1 VGGLEQLLERCDIKK
16 EMSCMSEVGHLDA
29 NPSHKK
35 VALLIAI
42 LALILAFAE
51 TLAKGAQTTALS
63 STIEAANLW
72 SFFQAKTIRMTAVR
86 TAAEAAEVE
95 LLRAS
100 SDQLQEALQKRV
112 ADWKQT
118 AARYDSEPETQE
130 GRKELAARAK
140 AAEAKRDRT
149 LAAYHHYEVASAA
162 VQIAIV
168 LASASI
174 VTGAPILTWLG
185 GGLGIVGI
193 VFSLIGFFCPTAIHL
208 F

>member
-1 VGGLEQLLERCDIKK
+1 
-16 EMSCMSEVGHLDA
+16 MSEVGHGHLDS
-29 NPSHKK
+29 NPTHRK
-35 VALLIAI
+35 VALLIAV

-63 STIEAANLW
+63 ANIEAANLW
-72 SFFQAKTIRMTAVR
+72 SFFQAKTIRMTTVR
-86 TAAEAAEVE
+86 TAAEAAELE
-95 LLRAS
+95 LLQPATEP
-100 SDQLQEALQKRV
+100 LKEALHKRV
-112 ADWKQT
+112 ADWKQV

-130 GRKELAARAK
+130 GRKELAARAQR
-140 AAEAKRDRT
+140 AENRRDRT

-174 VTGAPILTWLG
+174 ITGVTALVWLS
-185 GGLGIVGI
+185 GGLGLAGLA
-193 VFSLIGFFCPTAIHL
+193 FCLIGLCWPTAVHL